1 MVVPPAAG
9 GAVLAC
15 AVLLWIGS
23 LFYPAARPVSLYY
36 GRPLKGSVI
45 VLDPGHGG
53 IDSGS
58 HYEGRI
64 LEKDIVLAVGLE
76 LRRLLSQ
83 AGATVI
89 MTRERDED
97 TSKYIPGD
105 PASRYQRDMHGRLKV
120 INESGADL
128 FISLH
133 LNSFS
138 DPTVRGAIAFYNPG
152 RPDNKILAETIQK
165 QVNPLMASDPKPG
178 QTVHSSP
185 KEGSYFLTN
194 EANIPGIILEMGFMT
209 SPIDRE
215 IFTQPRNQ
223 GKLSQAIFLG
233 IVEYIYTYA

>member
-23 LFYPAARPVSLYY
+23 LIYPPVQPASLYY

-58 HYEGRI
+58 HYEERI
-64 LEKDIVLAVGLE
+64 LEKDIVLAIGLE
-76 LRRLLSQ
+76 LRRLLTQ

-105 PASRYQRDMHGRLKV
+105 PASRYQRDIRQAQGHQRVRCGPL
-120 INESGADL
+120 L
-128 FISLH
+128 SLH

-138 DPTVRGAIAFYNPG
+138 DPTVRGAIAF
-152 RPDNKILAETIQK
+152 T
-165 QVNPLMASDPKPG
+165 
-178 QTVHSSP
+178 
-185 KEGSYFLTN
+185 
-194 EANIPGIILEMGFMT
+194 
-209 SPIDRE
+209 
-215 IFTQPRNQ
+215 PR
-223 GKLSQAIFLG
+223 QA
-233 IVEYIYTYA
+233 